1 MLVNFSINAHAI
13 RSEDFIHSL
22 KSENHLVKHNV
33 QRTGKNCVVAFIW
46 MVRMVMLRIPT
57 KDSKV
62 IITSYSVINVITGK
76 NCSVA

>member
-33 QRTGKNCVVAFIW
+33 HRYGKE
-46 MVRMVMLRIPT
+46 LRGSFYF
-57 KDSKV
+57 D
-62 IITSYSVINVITGK
+62 G
-76 NCSVA
+76 